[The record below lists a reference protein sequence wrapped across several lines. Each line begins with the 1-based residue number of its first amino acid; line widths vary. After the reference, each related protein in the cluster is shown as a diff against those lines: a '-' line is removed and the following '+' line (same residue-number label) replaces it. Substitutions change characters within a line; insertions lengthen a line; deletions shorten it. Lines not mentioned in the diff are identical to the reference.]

1 MLELELLISNYHT
14 SVGFLPEYENF
25 AEAMPRLKLKRWFC
39 GWAVKDSNKWNE
51 RDEDNEKKSE

>member
-1 MLELELLISNYHT
+1 M
-14 SVGFLPEYENF
+14 GFLPEYENF